1 MKETMINKSDVE
13 DDTTAA
19 KDNALHLNQ
28 HSPKN
33 LFAEKLL
40 VPKIEPAMFVSPY
53 WIIVIMITH
62 LKVYNSTGELRFDL
76 REGPSNTKNQCDCL
90 SLSFFHSSY
99 LVFIN

>member
-19 KDNALHLNQ
+19 KDNALHLNR

-40 VPKIEPAMFVSPY
+40 VPKIEPATFVSPY
-53 WIIVIMITH
+53 
-62 LKVYNSTGELRFDL
+62 
-76 REGPSNTKNQCDCL
+76 
-90 SLSFFHSSY
+90 
-99 LVFIN
+99 